1 MEKIAKMQWL
11 ESKCLLFNNLTL
23 LLIST
28 LRIILVS
35 YTIYIKM
42 STGNRNY
49 HRQVAKVSSVAN
61 HFPRLSKSD
70 ILEITLYLQLSL
82 HVYLQSAKKAT
93 LTIDVLIYSY
103 TELALTLTSTLYL
116 NMHRYT
122 LVPKYLITV
131 IYFSIRAK

>member
-35 YTIYIKM
+35 SYTIHVKM

-49 HRQVAKVSSVAN
+49 HRQVAKVSSVAYPL
-61 HFPRLSKSD
+61 PRLSKSD
-70 ILEITLYLQLSL
+70 ILEIIFIYNYHYMFMYNLQPSNIF
-82 HVYLQSAKKAT
+82 LQW
-93 LTIDVLIYSY
+93 DG
-103 TELALTLTSTLYL
+103 L
-116 NMHRYT
+116 NPKFNFVPKHRYT
-122 LVPKYLITV
+122 SVPKHLSTV